1 MSHPTSGSASISG
14 PLSGSLTITEAASM
28 GIKLRESCD
37 SCLQAKV
44 KCGKGRPIC
53 ARCLGNGAECQY
65 SPSARAGRK
74 NKNGVKK
81 SVADT
86 SSHKR
91 TASNEISKTSAAS
104 PTSQYPLPPPAS
116 IQIHHLASDG
126 KKCDTSLN
134 IPPNLC
140 TGANQA
146 YGTTTPPLTSEDK
159 ALDLETQPYGD
170 TILPD
175 TDDFSLNFLPTPP
188 FNQYEFS
195 DDFCQFDG
203 PGSTSTSASF
213 PDFSLCPPL
222 TQIGHTERANGWINQ
237 DPTYTSTQPLGN
249 ASMESSFFNI
259 SSPVQSSP
267 NSHTQSSFHGQASN
281 QQLQAAGRQCDCF
294 DDCLQSFRELHT
306 KSSLKDAHN
315 QNGPQL
321 DEVLQMNSA
330 TMNACN
336 KMLGCPPCSTK
347 GGIGISS
354 MLMATMFGKVISLYR
369 AAVHHRFEL
378 SNPSQTL
385 SYEKHVAF
393 GAYLVDGEDRQ
404 LLEITI
410 LLHELRKVEKTM
422 FQWRKASEQLTAD
435 KDVTSVY
442 EALFMFLGRE
452 LRNISDFLRQRSK
465 ELSEGLERNGHGS
478 YTAC

>member
-1 MSHPTSGSASISG
+1 MSHPASGSGSISG
-14 PLSGSLTITEAASM
+14 PLSGSLTTTEAASM

-86 SSHKR
+86 TPHKR
-91 TASNEISKTSAAS
+91 HSSNDMPKTPLAS
-104 PTSQYPLPPPAS
+104 PTSQYPLPPPS
-116 IQIHHLASDG
+116 SVQSHHIACDS

-134 IPPNLC
+134 IPPALC
-140 TGANQA
+140 TAANQA

-159 ALDLETQPYGD
+159 ALSLETQPYGD

-195 DDFCQFDG
+195 DEFCQLDG
-203 PGSTSTSASF
+203 SSSASTSASF
-213 PDFSLCPPL
+213 PDFSLCPPVNR
-222 TQIGHTERANGWINQ
+222 IGHPENANNWINQ
-237 DPTYTSTQPLGN
+237 DPTYTSTQSLGN
-249 ASMESSFFNI
+249 GSMESSFFNM
-259 SSPVQSSP
+259 SSPIQSSP
-267 NSHTQSSFHGQASN
+267 NPHTQSSFHGQAPN
-281 QQLQAAGRQCDCF
+281 QQLQATVRHCDCF
-294 DDCLQSFRELHT
+294 DDCIQSFRELHT
-306 KSSLKDAHN
+306 KSSPKDARD
-315 QNGPQL
+315 QSGPQL

-378 SNPSQTL
+378 SNPSQDL
-385 SYEKHVAF
+385 SYEKHMAF

-404 LLEITI
+404 LLEIAI

-422 FQWRKASEQLTAD
+422 VLWRKASEQLTAD

-442 EALFMFLGRE
+442 EALFLFLGRE
-452 LRNISDFLRQRSK
+452 LHNISDFLRQRSK

>member
-1 MSHPTSGSASISG
+1 
-14 PLSGSLTITEAASM
+14 M

-91 TASNEISKTSAAS
+91 AASNETSNTSAAS
-104 PTSQYPLPPPAS
+104 PASQYPIPPPAS
-116 IQIHHLASDG
+116 IQTHHVGSDS
-126 KKCDTSLN
+126 KQYDTSLN
-134 IPPNLC
+134 IPPDLC

-159 ALDLETQPYGD
+159 ALDLETQSYGEPL
-170 TILPD
+170 LPD

-195 DDFCQFDG
+195 DDFYQLDG
-203 PGSTSTSASF
+203 LSSTSTSASI
-213 PDFSLCPPL
+213 PDFSLCPPS
-222 TQIGHTERANGWINQ
+222 TQIGHAERANGWINQ
-237 DPTYTSTQPLGN
+237 DPTYTSTQSLGN

-259 SSPVQSSP
+259 SSPIQSSP
-267 NSHTQSSFHGQASN
+267 NHHTQSSFHGQAPN
-281 QQLQAAGRQCDCF
+281 QQLHAAARQCDCF

-306 KSSLKDAHN
+306 KSSPKDARDQH
-315 QNGPQL
+315 GPQL

-369 AAVHHRFEL
+369 AAVHQRFQL
-378 SNPSQTL
+378 PTPSRDL
-385 SYEKHVAF
+385 SYEKQIPF

-422 FQWRKASEQLTAD
+422 FLWHKASEQLTAD

-452 LRNISDFLRQRSK
+452 LRNISDFLHRRSN
-465 ELSEGLERNGHGS
+465 ELSDGHERHGA